1 MRNKWRGG
9 IVEGE
14 EKKKKKREKVED
26 EEEKGMRLGVEGK
39 YERGKGEREQKVK
52 KWRSKTR

>member
-1 MRNKWRGG
+1 MRNKRRGG

-52 KWRSKTR
+52 K